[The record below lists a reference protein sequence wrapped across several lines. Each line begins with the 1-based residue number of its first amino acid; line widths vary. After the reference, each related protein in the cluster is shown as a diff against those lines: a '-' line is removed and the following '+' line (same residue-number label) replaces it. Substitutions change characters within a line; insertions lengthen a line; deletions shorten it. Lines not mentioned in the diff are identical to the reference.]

1 MKVATTKESVKN
13 KEDWIDV
20 SNNNPVD
27 NINANTKFLTLE
39 AKLEEQIKMLESLNE
54 EMKARLSNIM
64 DLKIV
69 IETQCLQH
77 KKLQEEKEKE
87 IKECCHCHAN
97 DSQLCVLCKDMIIRS
112 ANGTVNVNSNSSAF
126 LSWFAMMQMRQRNS
140 NIRKGNPSKFIPD
153 VTPTNCLPLPSSSSS
168 SS

>member
-1 MKVATTKESVKN
+1 MKV
-13 KEDWIDV
+13 
-20 SNNNPVD
+20 
-27 NINANTKFLTLE
+27 
-39 AKLEEQIKMLESLNE
+39 
-54 EMKARLSNIM
+54 RLSNIM

-77 KKLQEEKEKE
+77 KKLQEEQAKQKKEK
-87 IKECCHCHAN
+87 KECCHCHAN

-153 VTPTNCLPLPSSSSS
+153 ITPTNYLPLPPSSS
-168 SS
+168 